1 MKNYAIILASGN
13 GSRYGK
19 EIPKQFVKIAD
30 KTIFEH
36 AVNAFENAK
45 DIDSI
50 VIVINS
56 KYRTIAENI
65 LLENN
70 YKKVI
75 KLINGGETR
84 KESSYNGISS
94 IKEDEAN
101 VLIHDCAR
109 PFVNQKII
117 SDCIEALKTYNAVV
131 PVIQT
136 SDTIYE
142 IGQNNIINN
151 IPNRNHLRRAQTPQC
166 FKLSLIKKAHELSK
180 DNENYTDDCGLV
192 IKNNLTDIYVVEGSI
207 ENIKIT
213 YPNDITIAEMIL
225 KNRNFN

>member
-131 PVIQT
+131 PVIKT

-151 IPNRNHLRRAQTPQC
+151 IPNRNNLRRAQTPQC
-166 FKLSLIKKAHELSK
+166 FKLSVIKRAHELSK
-180 DNENYTDDCGLV
+180 NDNNYTDDCGLIV
-192 IKNNLTDIYVVEGSI
+192 KYNLTDVYAVEGNI

-213 YPNDITIAEMIL
+213 YPFDMLIAETIF
-225 KNRNFN
+225 KNINSN